1 MMFDARQMLMG
12 HRGGRQVV
20 VNALNCASFHYRS
33 EQDPH
38 RQHQLWACGD
48 CNDPERL
55 WLVIMGGSAGP
66 QPMMTDVLVADI
78 TAPAT
83 GLLAPP
89 ERVVVYDDAG
99 APYVLL
105 RQQQ

>member
-1 MMFDARQMLMG
+1 MAAFDARRMLMG
-12 HRGGRQVV
+12 HRNREPIV
-20 VNALNCASFHYRS
+20 VNALNCASFRYRA
-33 EQDPH
+33 EHEPE

-48 CNDPERL
+48 CNRPERL
-55 WLVIMGGSAGP
+55 WLVIMGAAGAL
-66 QPMMTDVLVADI
+66 PMMTDVLVAEI
-78 TAPAT
+78 TNPQT

-105 RQQQ
+105 RQQ